1 MIRGEWLSA
10 VFGVASALSWGAGDF
25 CGGLAAKRAP
35 LLPVVIGSQTC
46 GLLALALAGV
56 IFKDPLPAA
65 SSLLWCGLAGL
76 SGALGLL
83 ALYKA
88 LAIGRMGLAAPVSGV
103 LSAAIPV
110 IAGGAVEGTPG
121 WLRLAG
127 FLLALGGVWLVA
139 RADDA
144 GEFRPRDLGLSLLA
158 GAGFGCFIVII
169 SWTSGNSVFWSLVVA
184 RFASLSTMV
193 LVAALG
199 KQAQAVSRQHLP
211 LLVAA
216 GLTDACGNAFLVLAA
231 HAGRLDVAAVLSS
244 LYPASTVLLAWL
256 VLHERVTRWQFVGLL
271 AVLSAIV
278 MITAR

>member
-1 MIRGEWLSA
+1 MIRAEWLSA
-10 VFGVASALSWGAGDF
+10 VFGVASAASWGAGDF

-56 IFKDPLPAA
+56 IFRDPLPAA
-65 SSLLWCGLAGL
+65 ASLVWCGVAGL
-76 SGALGLL
+76 SGAVGLL

-110 IAGGAVEGTPG
+110 IAGGAVEGMPG

-127 FLLALGGVWLVA
+127 FLLALAGVWLVA
-139 RADDA
+139 RGDDA
-144 GEFRPRDLGLSLLA
+144 GAFRPLDLALSVLA

-169 SWTSGNSVFWSLVVA
+169 SWSSGQSVFWPLVVA
-184 RFASLSTMV
+184 RLVSLSTML

-199 KQAQAVSRQHLP
+199 KRTRALSRRDFP

-216 GLTDACGNAFLVLAA
+216 GLTDAGGNAFLVLAA

-256 VLHERVTRWQFVGLL
+256 ILRERVTRWQFVGLL
-271 AVLSAIV
+271 SVLSAIV

>member
-1 MIRGEWLSA
+1 MIRPEYLSA
-10 VFGVASALSWGAGDF
+10 MFGVASAASWGAGDF

-46 GLLALALAGV
+46 GLLTLALAGV
-56 IFKDPLPAA
+56 VFRDPLPAV
-65 SSLLWCGLAGL
+65 SSLVWCGVAGL
-76 SGALGLL
+76 SGAVGLL

-110 IAGGAVEGTPG
+110 IVAAAVEGTPG
-121 WLRLAG
+121 WLRLFG
-127 FLLALGGVWLVA
+127 FLLALAGIWLVA
-139 RADDA
+139 RGDDA
-144 GEFRPRDLGLSLLA
+144 AAFRPMDLALSVLA
-158 GAGFGCFIVII
+158 GTGFGCFIVII
-169 SWTSGNSVFWSLVVA
+169 SWSSGHSVFWPLVVA
-184 RFASLSTMV
+184 RLVSITTMI

-199 KQAQAVSRQHLP
+199 KQVQRLSRKDLP
-211 LLVAA
+211 LLVAT
-216 GLTDACGNAFLVLAA
+216 GLTDAGGNAFLVLAA

-244 LYPASTVLLAWL
+244 LYPAFTVLLAWL
-256 VLHERVTRWQFVGLL
+256 VLHERVARWQFAGLL